1 MGRKILRP
9 YTRHRYKICHRSMS
23 PVLTILLKVF
33 VREFYKVHASLF
45 LLVIGLAGGF
55 MRAPDHIMLG
65 EFFISS
71 PILLMIPVLVW
82 ILYTLKVI
90 SFNAEI
96 LTRKE
101 NEFLYHFSMLSEKD
115 QRNTML
121 IATAYQLIPVYLYAV
136 FLIALAGKHG
146 FHSSTGSI
154 LLSVAA
160 LQFLVP
166 FKLLRELQHPNRG
179 VKVSRLRRLLN
190 TVFVK
195 PYPLFLIEWI
205 VRRQFFTFAAFK
217 IFSFFLLFGV
227 IHLYRG
233 EAYDLRLL
241 GMATAAA
248 MASHTTLICAIH
260 RFENFHF
267 AMIRQLPMTLTRR
280 FTFLLMV
287 IVLLM
292 LPETALLVKNFPPNL
307 PLSSL
312 VSCYFFALST
322 FFFLYGMLYLKDRNE
337 EQFMPIVFS
346 CTMGWIVLILFKVPL
361 WMLGGIN
368 LAAGL
373 WVWRRYY
380 YSFEYIADA

>member
-1 MGRKILRP
+1 MNP
-9 YTRHRYKICHRSMS
+9 A
-23 PVLTILLKVF
+23 LTILLKVF
-33 VREFYKVHASLF
+33 VREFYRVHASLF

-96 LTRKE
+96 LTREE
-101 NEFLYHFSMLSEKD
+101 NEFIYHFSMLPQKD

-136 FLIALAGKHG
+136 FLLALAAKHG

-154 LLSVAA
+154 LLSLAA

-179 VKVSRLRRLLN
+179 VKVSRLRRWLN
-190 TVFVK
+190 TIFVK

-205 VRRQFFTFAAFK
+205 VRRQFLTFAAFK
-217 IFSFFLLFGV
+217 VFSFFLLFGV
-227 IHLYRG
+227 IQLYRG
-233 EAYDLRLL
+233 ETYDLRLL

-248 MASHTTLICAIH
+248 MASHTNLICAIH

-267 AMIRQLPMTLTRR
+267 AMIRQLPLTLTKR
-280 FTFLLMV
+280 FAFLLMV
-287 IVLLM
+287 IALLM
-292 LPETALLVKNFPPNL
+292 LPETALLIKNFPPNL

-312 VSCYFFALST
+312 VSCYFFALSVLV
-322 FFFLYGMLYLKDRNE
+322 FLHGILYLKDRNE

-346 CTMGWIVLILFKVPL
+346 CTMGWIVLILFRVPL

-368 LAAGL
+368 LAVGL
-373 WVWRRYY
+373 LIWRRYY
-380 YSFEYIADA
+380 YSFEYIADIKT

>member
-1 MGRKILRP
+1 MN
-9 YTRHRYKICHRSMS
+9 

-33 VREFYKVHASLF
+33 VREFYRVHASLF

-71 PILLMIPVLVW
+71 PVLLVIPVLVW
-82 ILYTLKVI
+82 ILYALKVI

-101 NEFLYHFSMLSEKD
+101 NEFIYHFSMLPQKD

-136 FLIALAGKHG
+136 FLIALAVKHG

-154 LLSVAA
+154 LLSLAA

-166 FKLLRELQHPNRG
+166 LKLLRELQHPNRG

-190 TVFVK
+190 TIFVK

-205 VRRQFFTFAAFK
+205 VRRQFLTFAAFK
-217 IFSFFLLFGV
+217 VFSFFLLFGV
-227 IHLYRG
+227 IQLYRG
-233 EAYDLRLL
+233 ETYDLRLL

-248 MASHTTLICAIH
+248 MASHTNLICAIH

-267 AMIRQLPMTLTRR
+267 AMIRQLPLTLTKR
-280 FTFLLMV
+280 FAFLLVV

-292 LPETALLVKNFPPNL
+292 LPETALLIKNFPPNL

-312 VSCYFFALST
+312 VSCYFFALSILV
-322 FFFLYGMLYLKDRNE
+322 FLHGILYLKDRNE

-346 CTMGWIVLILFKVPL
+346 CTMGWIVLILFRVPL

-368 LAAGL
+368 LAVGL
-373 WVWRRYY
+373 LVWRRYY
-380 YSFEYIADA
+380 YSFEYIADLKA